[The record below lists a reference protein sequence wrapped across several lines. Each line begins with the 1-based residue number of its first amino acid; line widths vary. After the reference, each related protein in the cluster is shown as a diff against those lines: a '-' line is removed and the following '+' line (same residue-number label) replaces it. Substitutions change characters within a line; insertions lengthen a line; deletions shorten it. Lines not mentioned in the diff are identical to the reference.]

1 MIKYSKFKKLI
12 KYFLKKIGLYVM
24 NKNNYQNLLL
34 AQKRLPLIVN
44 LKKNKFKEIIDL
56 QKKTKSEL
64 YQELFAL
71 IETNFKYRGF
81 FVEIGSTNGINFSNT
96 YFLEKKFLW
105 NGILAEPAKI
115 WHKNL
120 FKNRSCHIEKKCLWS
135 YSGKKINFFEAS
147 VPTYSSIKTFVK
159 NHKHETNKK
168 NSKEYEVETISLTD
182 LLKKYNAPKIIDYL
196 SIDTEGS
203 EFEILK
209 NFEFNSYKF
218 NFISCE
224 HNYNSI
230 VRKKIN
236 NLLTKNGYKIKYSQ
250 YSSYDDWYV
259 RN

>member
-1 MIKYSKFKKLI
+1 M
-12 KYFLKKIGLYVM
+12 
-24 NKNNYQNLLL
+24 
-34 AQKRLPLIVN
+34 
-44 LKKNKFKEIIDL
+44 
-56 QKKTKSEL
+56 
-64 YQELFAL
+64 
-71 IETNFKYRGF
+71 
-81 FVEIGSTNGINFSNT
+81 
-96 YFLEKKFLW
+96 W

-115 WHKNL
+115 FHKNL
-120 FKNRSCHIEKKCLWS
+120 FKNRLCHIEKKCLWN
-135 YSGKKINFFEAS
+135 YSDKKINFLETS
-147 VPTYSSIKTFVK
+147 IPTCSCIKTFFK
-159 NHKHETNKK
+159 NRAHESIRNNFKE
-168 NSKEYEVETISLTD
+168 KEYEVETISLTD

-209 NFEFNSYKF
+209 KFNFNSYKF